1 MAEQSGHITLKV
13 IIGYLLLVTIAVC
26 SVIYIYQI
34 VEQVAGEEEPDSKA
48 RQKVYLVTNTLSLL
62 YESEAMGQLIG
73 MPQND
78 VAHFNRTLN
87 KAHRNMDS
95 LRVLIT
101 DSVQLLKI
109 DTIDMLL
116 RRKRLN
122 TKRLLETWK
131 ETNVEHLYTVNIEK
145 VIAEQDTIIEQ
156 KEIKEHVVIK
166 QDTVLSPKKTKGF
179 FRRLADAFSPG
190 KADTSIIVN
199 TTRQVVTDTL
209 VTAYN
214 PSDTIVSVLKSLQD
228 SVAGQRKLLVE
239 QLLDRA
245 ANLRYNN
252 SVITSKINQILRDIE
267 EEEVNVSIERMQN
280 KQELLRDT
288 SRSIA
293 GIAIVAVVV
302 LIIFIFMITRDISK
316 SKYYRMQ
323 LEKAKQYAEDLLHSR
338 EKMML
343 TISHDIRAPLSSIIG
358 YIDLL
363 MRRHPDERQQY
374 YLENMSGS
382 AGHILSLVN
391 DLLDFHRLESGQM
404 EIQQIPFSV
413 STLFNEIYT
422 SFRPIAEAK
431 SLEFVLNLKEEGSD
445 KLYVSDPIRIR
456 QVVGNLLSNAI
467 KFTREGRVVMVVSV
481 NVLIGNSAQLNVIVS
496 DSGPG
501 IPEEE
506 QERIFGEFTRLSVSE
521 KAEGFGLGLSITRKM
536 TVLMGGS
543 LSLKSIV
550 GKGCDFT
557 IELPMTVADV
567 QVLPAAEESVA
578 KPVTPVF
585 SGRDIYCLLV
595 DDDPLQLALTEEY
608 LRQNHVEVISCTDP
622 FAVTGLLE
630 KNTFDVIITDIQM
643 PGMDGFQLLAQIRS
657 SYMQGMDKIPVIA
670 LSASVENE
678 HDHYLE
684 SGFTGFLNKPFTAR
698 QLITLLNKLLST
710 KIEVTTEF
718 KFDSL
723 TAFAGEDKDA
733 SNSILSTFI
742 YETGKSNDLLEASLN
757 EGNREQSARLSHK
770 RVPLFTMLG
779 ATSLVEK
786 LRSIEK
792 NAQSMAE
799 EEWRNQLSE
808 VIAEI
813 KNIIAQATSLIQ
825 TFPLCQ
831 NGV

>member
-13 IIGYLLLVTIAVC
+13 IMGYLLLIVIAVC
-26 SVIYIYQI
+26 SVVYIYQI
-34 VEQVAGEEEPDSKA
+34 VEQIAGEEEPDTKA

-62 YESEAMGQLIG
+62 YESEALGQLVG

-78 VAHFNRTLN
+78 VKHFNRTLN

-95 LRVLIT
+95 LRVLIS

-116 RRKRLN
+116 RQKRRN
-122 TKRLLETWK
+122 TSRLLETWK
-131 ETNVEHLYTVNIEK
+131 EVNTEHLYTLNIEK
-145 VIAEQDTIIEQ
+145 VIAQQDTFIQ
-156 KEIKEHVVIK
+156 QLEIKEHVVVK
-166 QDTVLSPKKTKGF
+166 QDTVLNPVKPRGF

-190 KADTSIIVN
+190 RPDTSIVVN
-199 TTRQVVTDTL
+199 TTRQIVTDTL
-209 VTAYN
+209 VNAFN
-214 PSDTIVSVLKSLQD
+214 PSDTIVSVLKSIQD
-228 SVAGQRKLLVE
+228 SVADQRKLLSE

-252 SVITSKINQILRDIE
+252 SIVTSKINQILRDIE
-267 EEEVNVSIERMQN
+267 EEEVNASLERMQG
-280 KQELLRDT
+280 KQQLLRET
-288 SRSIA
+288 SLLIA
-293 GIAIVAVVV
+293 GIAIVSVVIV
-302 LIIFIFMITRDISK
+302 IIFIFMITRDISK

-382 AGHILSLVN
+382 ASHILSLVN

-404 EIQQIPFSV
+404 EIQRIPFSV

-431 SLEFVLNLKEEGSD
+431 SLEFVLNLKEAGSD

-481 NVLIGNSAQLNVIVS
+481 NALTGNSAQLNVIVS

-543 LSLKSIV
+543 LSLKSVV

-557 IELPMTVADV
+557 IELPITVADV
-567 QVLPAAEESVA
+567 QVLPIAEESVA
-578 KPVTPVF
+578 EPETPAF

-608 LRQNHVEVISCTDP
+608 LRQNHVEVVSCTDP

-630 KNTFDVIITDIQM
+630 KNAFDVIITDIQM

-657 SYMQGMDKIPVIA
+657 SYMQGMDKIPVI
-670 LSASVENE
+670 
-678 HDHYLE
+678 
-684 SGFTGFLNKPFTAR
+684 
-698 QLITLLNKLLST
+698 
-710 KIEVTTEF
+710 
-718 KFDSL
+718 
-723 TAFAGEDKDA
+723 
-733 SNSILSTFI
+733 
-742 YETGKSNDLLEASLN
+742 
-757 EGNREQSARLSHK
+757 
-770 RVPLFTMLG
+770 
-779 ATSLVEK
+779 
-786 LRSIEK
+786 
-792 NAQSMAE
+792 
-799 EEWRNQLSE
+799 
-808 VIAEI
+808 
-813 KNIIAQATSLIQ
+813 
-825 TFPLCQ
+825 
-831 NGV
+831 

>member
-1 MAEQSGHITLKV
+1 M
-13 IIGYLLLVTIAVC
+13 GYLLLVVIAVC
-26 SVIYIYQI
+26 SVVYIYQI
-34 VEQVAGEEEPDSKA
+34 VEQIAGEEEPDTKA

-62 YESEAMGQLIG
+62 YESEALGQLVG

-78 VAHFNRTLN
+78 VKHFNRTLN

-95 LRVLIT
+95 LRVLIS
-101 DSVQLLKI
+101 DSVQLLRI

-116 RRKRLN
+116 RQKRRN
-122 TKRLLETWK
+122 TSRLLETWK
-131 ETNVEHLYTVNIEK
+131 EVNTEHLYTLNIEK
-145 VIAEQDTIIEQ
+145 VIAQQDTIIQ
-156 KEIKEHVVIK
+156 QLEIKEHVVVK
-166 QDTVLSPKKTKGF
+166 QDTVLNPVKPRGF

-190 KADTSIIVN
+190 RPDTSIVVN
-199 TTRQVVTDTL
+199 TTRQIVTDTL
-209 VTAYN
+209 VNAFN
-214 PSDTIVSVLKSLQD
+214 PSDTIVSVLKSIQD
-228 SVAGQRKLLVE
+228 SVADQRKLLSE

-252 SVITSKINQILRDIE
+252 SIVTSKINQILRDIE
-267 EEEVNVSIERMQN
+267 EDEVNASLERMQG
-280 KQELLRDT
+280 KQELLRET
-288 SRSIA
+288 SLLIA
-293 GIAIVAVVV
+293 GIAIISVVIV
-302 LIIFIFMITRDISK
+302 IIFIFMITRDISK

-404 EIQQIPFSV
+404 EIQRVPFCV

-445 KLYVSDPIRIR
+445 KLYVGDPIRIR

-467 KFTREGRVVMVVSV
+467 KFTREGRVVIVVSV
-481 NVLIGNSAQLNVIVS
+481 NILTDNSAQLNVIVS

-557 IELPMTVADV
+557 IELPVTVADV
-567 QVLPAAEESVA
+567 QILPVTEEPVVESVA
-578 KPVTPVF
+578 PVF
-585 SGRDIYCLLV
+585 SGRDILCLLV

-622 FAVTGLLE
+622 FAVTDLLE
-630 KNTFDVIITDIQM
+630 KNTFDAVITDIQM
-643 PGMDGFQLLAQIRS
+643 PGMDGFQLLGQIRS
-657 SYMQGMDKIPVIA
+657 SYMQGMDRIPVIA

-698 QLITLLNKLLST
+698 QLISLLNKLLST
-710 KIEVTTEF
+710 EIEVTTEF

-742 YETGKSNDLLEASLN
+742 YETGKSNDLLEACMH
-757 EGNREQSARLSHK
+757 EDDREQSAKLSHK
-770 RVPLFTMLG
+770 MVPLFTMLG
-779 ATSLVEK
+779 ATTLVEK
-786 LRSIEK
+786 LRTIEK
-792 NAQSMAE
+792 NAQAMTE
-799 EEWRNQLSE
+799 EEWRNLLSE

-813 KNIIAQATSLIQ
+813 KNIIVQATSLIR
-825 TFPLCQ
+825 
-831 NGV
+831 